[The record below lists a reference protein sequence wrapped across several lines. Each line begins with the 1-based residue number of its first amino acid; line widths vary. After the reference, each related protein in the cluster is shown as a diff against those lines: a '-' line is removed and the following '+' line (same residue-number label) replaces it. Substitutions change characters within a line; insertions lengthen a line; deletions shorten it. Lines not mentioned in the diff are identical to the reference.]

1 MSSTAG
7 GSDAGGQNQDIE
19 ADEAS
24 KDTKERIPVNTQEEE
39 VGSRESLEHGF
50 GDYAHPDEEEP
61 AGDEEGLS
69 YSESVHS
76 ESVES
81 TADDIPD
88 IVLEPAVSPA
98 PLASPTDS
106 GSIPDDT
113 PSVQGTPVGTP
124 IRSSLSPRSSYF
136 RSPSGAL
143 QPFERRFSSRF
154 SDSSL
159 PRAQS
164 PAFLSPHSRQSSVS
178 SQLLSQDGDLPGTP
192 QAPWEVVRWTRLK
205 KITSQAFSEAGKRN
219 FGHPTCL
226 AVSASIVIGTSKGL
240 ILVFDYHQTLK
251 SIIGQGTKAVEAG
264 AVTSLAIAAD
274 YSTVAG
280 GHGNGSIFTWELSR
294 PAKPFLQI
302 PPVSRPGQSRQV
314 PDGHVPGRAILH
326 VGFLGTRHT
335 ALVSADDGGMA
346 FSHLA
351 TRGLGAVSRT
361 VKTTRLLGRYPTAGP
376 QDVANRKP
384 SSVLAFASLPL
395 GNVEQPTDTMG
406 LTAMLTPYLLVIV
419 STTPIAQTQHKSPRP
434 KEITPHSALSGCL
447 AWFPAVKLK
456 TATAGKDVSETKLVY
471 CWSNVLTV
479 LEVESRPQD
488 GQSEK
493 DKLPNLFFHPRRR
506 WKCEEAIVAVQ
517 WLSRS
522 VIGVLTISQRLVILE
537 DGALHVM
544 ESVDLLQK
552 HIYHQNVFSDQ
563 LHVVVEQTE
572 NESAMHGVVADAFFM
587 SFRVYK
593 GRLFLLGFNDVAVGT
608 MSNWADRLTALVE
621 HGDDVSAIRLA
632 INYYVGEVGRVA
644 VGLPED
650 DAARHALVQGRLLEL
665 ISASL
670 RYTFSQAA
678 QRDPDRLKD
687 LAIACFAACITI
699 DDQSFLFD
707 EVYDAYKDSGEQAV
721 ILELLETDILEGE
734 ITALPPPVVKDLVD
748 RFMELRQS
756 SRLEE
761 LLCRLDPRAFDIDQI
776 TRLCKQHNLYD
787 ALIFVWNEALLDF
800 VTPLVDLLAL
810 VKELKMSAYNEETPD
825 ESIIESAR
833 KIFAYLAYSLTGRL
847 YPKDEPIDEQDADRV
862 KTDIYRFLF
871 SHQILPWPPGSTS
884 KVRTEAESVD
894 EPPFPYLRLLLQYD
908 SASFMSM
915 LNEAFEDPF
924 LNGVQ
929 EDEFDGLASQLNGT
943 TRRGNSS
950 MTRQHIIG
958 ILLDIM
964 SDEEFAP
971 EQTIYLD
978 MFIARSLPKYPQFM
992 ILSGSALQQ
1001 VLDRLC
1007 TFPSEDLAND
1017 CQLSVEYLLSVYH
1030 PPVTPELIQ
1039 LLHDARF
1046 YRVLKSQYRS
1056 QHQCVYLLQTYFID
1070 PDDKSSIF
1078 EDVVQCLRND
1088 VTSRQA
1094 PDIKALLCQHAQDL
1108 AAIDL
1113 PETVRTLSRYAPDI
1127 LEQFFDALTD
1137 SHACFVFLR
1146 TLLEPSLLHYHGE
1159 PPTARAASDEMITKF
1174 GEQYVQLMC
1183 IHDPKH
1189 VADYI
1194 GLLKSGDLRLDEVI
1208 PAMEENGIIDAAV
1221 LLLAQDGLARDAM
1234 DRLVKHMQT
1243 LKSAICSLLRAAA
1256 ETPDTANAEE
1266 AATDLTEAIDK
1277 YSRIGVWLC
1286 QGQTATSSRTRGP
1299 RHRTNAV
1306 WDVKEDD
1313 LDLDEFLWLNL
1324 LDAVVSV
1331 AKEAGSEIAQLPLH
1345 VETIDGE
1352 KINNGLRSTVQQTFT
1367 ALLATTASSDGKP
1380 EQDPSAGRRMTPSRI
1395 QNHQSF
1401 LRVFRAFLTRATLT
1415 APSLS
1420 DLRAV
1425 LLDIFSAYN
1434 YESGVLSLANQ
1445 LLGRD
1450 VFGDVDEAR
1459 QLRQRGWRPRTQ
1471 VCEQCKRR
1479 AWGPGVGESVWDEWT
1494 KTEQERLVDK
1504 RKRAAANIPNDDAA
1518 GRGKGKANDTTGT
1531 FRSEEELEGK
1541 RKLALIVF
1549 ACRHVCHRVCL
1560 EGLGRREAAEEGG
1573 GGFRCPVCVPDA

>member
-1 MSSTAG
+1 
-7 GSDAGGQNQDIE
+7 
-19 ADEAS
+19 
-24 KDTKERIPVNTQEEE
+24 
-39 VGSRESLEHGF
+39 
-50 GDYAHPDEEEP
+50 
-61 AGDEEGLS
+61 
-69 YSESVHS
+69 
-76 ESVES
+76 
-81 TADDIPD
+81 
-88 IVLEPAVSPA
+88 
-98 PLASPTDS
+98 
-106 GSIPDDT
+106 
-113 PSVQGTPVGTP
+113 
-124 IRSSLSPRSSYF
+124 
-136 RSPSGAL
+136 
-143 QPFERRFSSRF
+143 
-154 SDSSL
+154 
-159 PRAQS
+159 
-164 PAFLSPHSRQSSVS
+164 
-178 SQLLSQDGDLPGTP
+178 
-192 QAPWEVVRWTRLK
+192 
-205 KITSQAFSEAGKRN
+205 
-219 FGHPTCL
+219 
-226 AVSASIVIGTSKGL
+226 
-240 ILVFDYHQTLK
+240 
-251 SIIGQGTKAVEAG
+251 
-264 AVTSLAIAAD
+264 
-274 YSTVAG
+274 
-280 GHGNGSIFTWELSR
+280 
-294 PAKPFLQI
+294 
-302 PPVSRPGQSRQV
+302 
-314 PDGHVPGRAILH
+314 
-326 VGFLGTRHT
+326 
-335 ALVSADDGGMA
+335 
-346 FSHLA
+346 
-351 TRGLGAVSRT
+351 
-361 VKTTRLLGRYPTAGP
+361 
-376 QDVANRKP
+376 
-384 SSVLAFASLPL
+384 
-395 GNVEQPTDTMG
+395 
-406 LTAMLTPYLLVIV
+406 MLTPYLLVIV

-1113 PETVRTLSRYAPDI
+1113 PETVRT
-1127 LEQFFDALTD
+1127 
-1137 SHACFVFLR
+1137 

-1234 DRLVKHMQT
+1234 DRSNSDFIKN
-1243 LKSAICSLLRAAA
+1243 
-1256 ETPDTANAEE
+1256 E
-1266 AATDLTEAIDK
+1266 
-1277 YSRIGVWLC
+1277 
-1286 QGQTATSSRTRGP
+1286 GP